1 MQDHHKMHFLALV
14 VSTLDLTQVK
24 TSLNYSRF
32 SFFKFMLYMW
42 YTIEDLLQQFINRIT
57 DQAGDPLLERANGER
72 DKMEK
77 FISKIPTVF
86 SSFHWQN

>member
-1 MQDHHKMHFLALV
+1 
-14 VSTLDLTQVK
+14 
-24 TSLNYSRF
+24 
-32 SFFKFMLYMW
+32 MW

-86 SSFHWQN
+86 SSFHS